1 VTEHALARN
10 WPGDL
15 PLSVPEAATRLRADP
30 ALARPALADALGA
43 PPACPEAGAPPALEV
58 SGLSF
63 AYDPARP
70 VLRDVSLRVPAGEFA
85 VLVGANGSGK
95 STLAALAVGLRPPPR
110 GAVSLFDSDVRD
122 LTTAESAERA
132 GYVFQNPEHQFVEDT
147 VFDELAY
154 SLRAR
159 RRPTD
164 EVAATVRGL
173 LADLAQANPFT
184 LSQGQKRRL
193 SVATMLAVGQRLLIL
208 DEPTFGQDRRGS
220 ARLMGLLGDLNRA
233 GVTLLMITHDMRLV
247 AEWARVAH
255 VLAEGRVIFSGPPAE
270 LFARPDVMRAA
281 RLLPPP
287 LVELAGLT

>member
-1 VTEHALARN
+1 
-10 WPGDL
+10 
-15 PLSVPEAATRLRADP
+15 VPEAAAQLAADP
-30 ALARPALADALGA
+30 ALEPV
-43 PPACPEAGAPPALEV
+43 PAGAGLGQPQAQIADNEPAALEITN
-58 SGLSF
+58 LSF

-70 VLRDVSLRVPAGEFA
+70 VLRAVNLRLPAGDFA

-95 STLAALAVGLRPPPR
+95 STLAALAMGLRPPPHGTVTLF
-110 GAVSLFDSDVRD
+110 GADVRD
-122 LTTAESAERA
+122 LSAAALAERA

-147 VFDELAY
+147 VSDELAY

-159 RRPTD
+159 KRPEAEVD
-164 EVAATVRGL
+164 EAVRGL
-173 LADLAQANPFT
+173 LARFSLADLAQANPFT

-220 ARLMGLLGDLNRA
+220 ARLMGLLGELNRA

-255 VLAEGRVIFSGPPAE
+255 VLAGGRIIFSGPPGE
-270 LFARPDVMRAA
+270 LFAREDVMSAA

-287 LVELAGLT
+287 LVELATRKT